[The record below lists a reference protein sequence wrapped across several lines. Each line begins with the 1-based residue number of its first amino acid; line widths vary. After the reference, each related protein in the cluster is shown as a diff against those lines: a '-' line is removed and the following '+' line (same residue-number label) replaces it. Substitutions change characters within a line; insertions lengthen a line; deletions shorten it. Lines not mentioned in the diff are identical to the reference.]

1 MSPITPEWAS
11 FFAAEIGAAATLTGL
26 VVVAI
31 SINLSRILS
40 YPHLPAR
47 AAEALITLASALVLM
62 SLWLIPQ
69 ETMKTLGLEAL
80 AIGLIGSLMPII
92 FKLRAIKTFAAYS
105 RLRRILRVIVDF
117 GAGLI
122 FLTAA
127 VLLLKGNDAGL
138 TWGAAGV
145 IFSFVAGVL
154 NAWVLL
160 VEIMR

>member
-80 AIGLIGSLMPII
+80 AIGLIGCLMPII

-105 RLRRILRVIVDF
+105 RLRLVLRAIVDF